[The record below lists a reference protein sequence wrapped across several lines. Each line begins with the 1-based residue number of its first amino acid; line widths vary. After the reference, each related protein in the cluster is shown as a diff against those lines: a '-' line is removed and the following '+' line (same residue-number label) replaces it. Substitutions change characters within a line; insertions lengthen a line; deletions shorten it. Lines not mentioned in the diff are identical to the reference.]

1 MIIKQYSIGLPAD
14 YDMGI
19 IRRRVS
25 EKGPA
30 FDSFPG
36 LGLKAFMICEKGR
49 CGAPCNQYAP
59 VYLWPDV
66 EPLWHFIAGDGFR
79 GIIDSFG
86 RPSIQYWLGL
96 AYARRP
102 EIDLKTLRSV
112 SCEEEHIAPGTD
124 LKALRQHENRQA
136 REIVGSI
143 SDLAVRAVGVDIDRW
158 SLVRFNYW
166 AREQST
172 LPESATSYE
181 VLHVSAPRA
190 DALD

>member
-25 EKGPA
+25 EKGPT

-102 EIDLKTLRSV
+102 DLKTLRSV
-112 SCEEEHIAPGTD
+112 SREEEHIAPGTD

-172 LPESATSYE
+172 LPESATTYE

>member
-1 MIIKQYSIGLPAD
+1 MIIKQYTIGLPAD
-14 YDMGI
+14 YDMAI
-19 IRRRVS
+19 IRKRVAD
-25 EKGPA
+25 KGPA
-30 FDSFPG
+30 FDTLPG
-36 LGLKAFMICEKGR
+36 LGLKAFMISEKGR
-49 CGAPCNQYAP
+49 CGASSNQYAP
-59 VYLWPDV
+59 VYLWLDV
-66 EPLWHFIAGDGFR
+66 APMWHFIAGDGFR

-86 RPSIQYWLGL
+86 RPPIHYWLGF

-112 SCEEEHIAPGTD
+112 SREEERIEPGTD
-124 LKALRQHENRQA
+124 LKALRQGEIRQA
-136 REIVGSI
+136 REIVGAI
-143 SDLAVRAVGVDIDRW
+143 SDLAVRAVGLDVDRW

>member
-1 MIIKQYSIGLPAD
+1 MIIKQYTIGLPAD
-14 YDMGI
+14 YDMAI
-19 IRRRVS
+19 IRRRVAD
-25 EKGPA
+25 KGPA
-30 FDSFPG
+30 FDTLPG
-36 LGLKAFMICEKGR
+36 LGLKAFMISEKGR
-49 CGAPCNQYAP
+49 CGAPGNQYAP
-59 VYLWPDV
+59 VYLWTDV
-66 EPLWHFIAGDGFR
+66 APMWHFVAGDGFR
-79 GIIDSFG
+79 SVIDSFG
-86 RPSIQYWLGL
+86 RPPIHYWLGL

-112 SCEEEHIAPGTD
+112 SREEERIEPGTD
-124 LKALRQHENRQA
+124 LKALRQGEIRQA
-136 REIVGSI
+136 REIVGAI
-143 SDLAVRAVGVDIDRW
+143 SDLAVRAVGLDVDRW